1 MSWLEL
7 LNNLESGAVRA
18 ATQDE
23 NGNWHA
29 NVDVKQGILEAFKNG
44 TNTEF
49 PGGFVDKHNL
59 APQGF
64 AADAGVERG

>member
-29 NVDVKQGILEAFKNG
+29 NVEVKQGILEAFKNG

-49 PGGFVDKHNL
+49 QVVL
-59 APQGF
+59 LISTT
-64 AADAGVERG
+64 